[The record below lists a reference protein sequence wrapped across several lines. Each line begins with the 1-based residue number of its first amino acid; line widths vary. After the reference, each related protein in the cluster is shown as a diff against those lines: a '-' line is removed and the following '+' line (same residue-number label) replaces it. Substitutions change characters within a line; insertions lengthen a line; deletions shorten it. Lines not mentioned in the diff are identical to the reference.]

1 MSPPWSVISGYH
13 EEESEMSHAHPCHK
27 PFTGFIIKSFYD
39 PLLLFLNSISF
50 LFFIPFIHPTSDVF
64 SPFFLLFFIP
74 LHILFTFSLFF
85 TFFTFFFLFLL
96 YFPSALEPLLRAW
109 TKPGDLV
116 LDVFAGNHLK
126 VSFLSML

>member
-1 MSPPWSVISGYH
+1 MFKQTS
-13 EEESEMSHAHPCHK
+13 EEIEANECNK

-50 LFFIPFIHPTSDVF
+50 LFLFPLIYPASDVF
-64 SPFFLLFFIP
+64 SSFFLLFFIP

-126 VSFLSML
+126 LSFLSIL

>member
-39 PLLLFLNSISF
+39 LLLLFLNSISF
-50 LFFIPFIHPTSDVF
+50 LFLIPLIYPTSDIF
-64 SPFFLLFFIP
+64 SSFFLLFFTP
-74 LHILFTFSLFF
+74 LHILFTFFLFF
-85 TFFTFFFLFLL
+85 H
-96 YFPSALEPLLRAW
+96 FPSALEPLLRAW

-126 VSFLSML
+126 LSFLSIL